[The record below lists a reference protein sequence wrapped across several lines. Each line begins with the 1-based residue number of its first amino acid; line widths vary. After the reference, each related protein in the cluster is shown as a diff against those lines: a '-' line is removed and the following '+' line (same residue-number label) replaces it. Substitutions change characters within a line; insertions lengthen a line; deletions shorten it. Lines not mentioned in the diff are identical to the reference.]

1 MDDAK
6 RPDWQQ
12 IKAEYIKGEMSVKE
26 LAEKYGVSANQIYK
40 RASSD
45 GWKKTMEKIRQKTEE
60 KYIAR
65 VARTR
70 ARELDVITE
79 ATGKMATLLNRTVDE
94 LTQQPTDKRL
104 RNLKG
109 LAATASAIQTN
120 METTMKLLGIQT
132 PAQEQAQKI
141 ARARLELDRRKQR
154 FVENQASS
162 ATDAAELHVTVT
174 MEEPDGQEK
183 QEDQRED

>member
-1 MDDAK
+1 MDEAK
-6 RPDWQQ
+6 RPLWDE
-12 IKAEYIKGEMSVKE
+12 IKAEYLKGEMPVKE
-26 LAEKYGVSANQIYK
+26 LAAKYGVSANQIYK

-79 ATGKMATLLNRTVDE
+79 ATGKMATLLKRTVDE
-94 LTQQPTDKRL
+94 LDELPTEKRL

-154 FVENQASS
+154 FVEGKEKDQNAPKEVKFIV
-162 ATDAAELHVTVT
+162 ELSPG
-174 MEEPDGQEK
+174 MSEEGDIDG
-183 QEDQRED
+183 

>member
-1 MDDAK
+1 MEEQK
-6 RPDWQQ
+6 RPPWDE
-12 IKAEYIKGEMSVKE
+12 IKADYLSGEISVKE
-26 LAEKYGVSANQIYK
+26 LAAKYNVSANQIYK

-45 GWKKTMEKIRQKTEE
+45 GWKKTLEKIRQKTEE
-60 KYIAR
+60 KYVAR

-79 ATGKMATLLNRTVDE
+79 ATGKMATLLKKTVEELDE
-94 LTQQPTDKRL
+94 LPTEKRL

-132 PAQEQAQKI
+132 PAQEAAQKI

-154 FVENQASS
+154 FVEGKEK
-162 ATDAAELHVTVT
+162 DANAPKEVKFIVELSPG
-174 MEEPDGQEK
+174 MSEEGDIDG
-183 QEDQRED
+183 

>member
-1 MDDAK
+1 MEEQK
-6 RPDWQQ
+6 RPPWDE
-12 IKAEYIKGEMSVKE
+12 IKAEYLKGEMPVKD
-26 LAEKYGVSANQIYK
+26 LAAKYGVSANQIYK

-94 LTQQPTDKRL
+94 LSEQPTDKRL

-154 FVENQASS
+154 FVENRETAASS
-162 ATDAAELHVTVT
+162 GTKVEYVVRVSGVNP
-174 MEEPDGQEK
+174 EEVGPLDE
-183 QEDQRED
+183 

>member
-1 MDDAK
+1 MDEQK
-6 RPDWQQ
+6 RPPWDE
-12 IKAEYIKGEMSVKE
+12 IKADYISGEISVKE
-26 LAEKYGVSANQIYK
+26 LAQKYGVSANQIYK

-45 GWKKTMEKIRQKTEE
+45 GWKKTLEKIRQKTEE
-60 KYIAR
+60 KYVAR

-79 ATGKMATLLNRTVDE
+79 ATGKMATLLKKTVEELDE
-94 LTQQPTDKRL
+94 LPTEKRL

-132 PAQEQAQKI
+132 PAQEAAQKI

-154 FVENQASS
+154 FAEGKEKDANAPKEIKFVVELSPGMS
-162 ATDAAELHVTVT
+162 
-174 MEEPDGQEK
+174 EEGDIDG
-183 QEDQRED
+183 

>member
-1 MDDAK
+1 MDEQK
-6 RPDWQQ
+6 RPDWEA
-12 IKAEYIKGEMSVKE
+12 IKAEYLTGDTSVKD
-26 LAEKYGVSANQIYK
+26 LAEKYGVSPNMIYK
-40 RASSD
+40 KASSE

-79 ATGKMATLLNRTVDE
+79 ATGKMATLLKRTVEELDE
-94 LTQQPTDKRL
+94 LPTEKRL

-154 FVENQASS
+154 FVEGKEKDQNAPKEVKFIV
-162 ATDAAELHVTVT
+162 ELSPG
-174 MEEPDGQEK
+174 MSEEGDIDG
-183 QEDQRED
+183 